1 MILAMARLPPFTIY
15 LPAEQKSLFMRAADH
30 THKSLS
36 QHVRDLLARDVE
48 LRAEQGE
55 PNFAGL
61 RDELRKSQ
69 AKASTATHRVKA
81 VNPADN
87 NVSVIEQ
94 LDSEH
99 GFTDLE
105 RQELYK
111 RGLGSESSG
120 EAIRA
125 ALREIRGTCW

>member
-1 MILAMARLPPFTIY
+1 MARLPPFTIY
-15 LPAEQKSLFMRAADH
+15 LPAEQKSLFMHAADH

-55 PNFAGL
+55 PHFAEL
-61 RDELRKSQ
+61 LSELRESQ
-69 AKASTATHRVKA
+69 AQAETRTRKVKASIGGGGTLTAL
-81 VNPADN
+81 
-87 NVSVIEQ
+87 E
-94 LDSEH
+94 DSAHDAFH

-125 ALREIRGTCW
+125 ALYEIRSVRVIP